1 MTKFELIL
9 MIEALIETNYNAWSI
24 GTTNRP
30 VEREPEL
37 KRPKNWHVWE
47 ADSEDTAM
55 DIEELF
61 IRKGCKGVYGDVGKF
76 IFIFSA

>member
-9 MIEALIETNYNAWSI
+9 KIEAFIKANYDMWSI

-30 VEREPEL
+30 MERESEL
-37 KRPKNWHVWE
+37 KHPINWHVWE
-47 ADSEDTAM
+47 AESEDVAM

-61 IRKGCKGVYGDVGKF
+61 IRKGCKGVYGDVGRSV
-76 IFIFSA
+76 FIFST